1 MFLVQIS
8 ANFELESFDGIFKM
22 LELEC
27 DALAVEVKCEIIV
40 F

>member
-1 MFLVQIS
+1 MQIS
-8 ANFELESFDGIFKM
+8 ANFEMESFDGIFKM

-27 DALAVEVKCEIIV
+27 DALTVKVECEIIV